1 MPGYIYNPVTLFWPL
16 LLKNDSSFTAQTD
29 VIMITVV
36 KNKRKKKGTE
46 EKYIG
51 SERFEPVTLSSRPQ
65 ALPTGYEGFLE
76 QMMWE
81 IFP

>member
-1 MPGYIYNPVTLFWPL
+1 M
-16 LLKNDSSFTAQTD
+16 
-29 VIMITVV
+29 MITVV
-36 KNKRKKKGTE
+36 KNKRKKKGKE

-76 QMMWE
+76 QMM
-81 IFP
+81 